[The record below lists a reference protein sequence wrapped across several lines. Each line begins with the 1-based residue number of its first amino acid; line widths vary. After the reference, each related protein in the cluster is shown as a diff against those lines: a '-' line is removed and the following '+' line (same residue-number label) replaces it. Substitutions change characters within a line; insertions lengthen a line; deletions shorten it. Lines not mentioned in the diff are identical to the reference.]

1 MGIQTTAGSTLSIGA
16 APATLDATG
25 FGAVSYTAVGE
36 ITDLGQ
42 FSYGTYTE
50 VKVTAIGNRQ
60 TRKLK
65 GSFDNGTMSLKMN
78 LDSGDAGQTA
88 MKTALTSDAD
98 HSIKVVLQDGS
109 IKYFTAKVMSF
120 NITLGNVD
128 AVTMADTN
136 LGINSNIVEA

>member
-1 MGIQTTAGSTLSIGA
+1 MTIQTTAGTTLSIGA
-16 APATLDATG
+16 APATLDAAG

-50 VKVTAIGNRQ
+50 VKVTSVGNRQ

-65 GSFDNGTMSLKMN
+65 GSYDNGTMTLKMS
-78 LDSGDAGQTA
+78 LDSADAGQIA
-88 MKTALTSDAD
+88 MKTANSSDAD

-120 NITLGNVD
+120 DISLGNVD
-128 AVTMADTN
+128 AVTSAEVK
-136 LGINSNIVEA
+136 LGVNSNIVEV